1 MMWDSALGMTC
12 AQDWR
17 STWLGGGPTTTQSRE
32 DPKSC
37 IVMVSGFGLDPT
49 DISITV
55 PAYTPRSPRHKS
67 RLAGIEKSTIR
78 LTTCLSYLSLLGGY
92 ANKAATAEDTGSAKK
107 IRIANE

>member
-17 STWLGGGPTTTQSRE
+17 STWLGGGPTTSQSRE

-55 PAYTPRSPRHKS
+55 PAYTPGSPHRETGLVN
-67 RLAGIEKSTIR
+67 RFLV
-78 LTTCLSYLSLLGGY
+78 
-92 ANKAATAEDTGSAKK
+92 TADSHESAYWRFPYWADMLIKQRRQK
-107 IRIANE
+107 IKVVPKR